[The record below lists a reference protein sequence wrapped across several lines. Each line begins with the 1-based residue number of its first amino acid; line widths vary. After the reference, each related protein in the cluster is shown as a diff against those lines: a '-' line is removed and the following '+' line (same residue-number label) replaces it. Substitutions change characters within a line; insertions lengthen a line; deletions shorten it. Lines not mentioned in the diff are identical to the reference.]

1 MEQIFNRDKNTK
13 NQQKESIQFKLIA
26 VFLLTCLV
34 LLVVNIVLYQSMNRI
49 IQRLDNVYATN
60 VSLNELQDLLDH
72 TQDSLTEYLNTKS
85 TDAMQDYFTYED
97 AYLSMV
103 RKLNNDIVNQ
113 ELLMMEKNIRGL
125 SMEYLEITNKVI
137 DAKRGRNIEKYKVY
151 YEEATELYDIISTHI
166 YSLNNQRFVANS
178 RNYQIL
184 QSAVDYSQMTNTI
197 ILILVAI
204 ANTILVFILTR
215 EMTQPL
221 KKLSLAA
228 NKVAQGDLEV
238 ELLPVTT
245 NDEIG
250 VVTYA
255 FNEMVQSIKVYIEQI
270 RQNMEQESA
279 MKEKE
284 LKMENHLKDAQLKY
298 LQAQINPHFLFN
310 MLNAG
315 AQLAMLEGADK
326 TYMYVQNVADFFR
339 YSIKSKEE
347 TTLENELVQVEH
359 YIYIL
364 NVRFSGDIHF
374 KMDVDDSCRSIMMPG
389 MILQPIVENSVNY
402 GIRDID
408 WEGRIEL
415 SATREKEYVC
425 ISIRDNGIGMSQEKI
440 DQILSG
446 QLKEEEPSKK
456 SNGVGLYNVI
466 QRLRMFYNKEDV
478 IEITSIGRNMGT
490 EVAIKLYWRGV

>member
-1 MEQIFNRDKNTK
+1 MRKVFNKEK
-13 NQQKESIQFKLIA
+13 KVISQQRESIQVKLIA
-26 VFLLTCLV
+26 VFLVTCVV
-34 LLVVNIVLYQSMNRI
+34 LLVVNIMLYQSMNRI
-49 IQRLDNVYATN
+49 VQRLDSVYATN

-72 TQDSLTEYLNTKS
+72 TQDSLVEYLNTKS
-85 TDAMQDYFTYED
+85 TDAMQDYYKYED
-97 AYLSMV
+97 AYLGMV
-103 RKLNNDIVNQ
+103 RKLNNEIVNQ
-113 ELLMMEKNIRGL
+113 ELLIMEKNIRGL
-125 SMEYLEITNKVI
+125 SLEYLEITNRVI
-137 DAKRGRNIEKYKVY
+137 DAKRGRNIDKYKVY
-151 YEEATELYDIISTHI
+151 YEEATQLYDIISTHI

-184 QSAVDYSQMTNTI
+184 QSAVGYSQMTNTV
-197 ILILVAI
+197 ILLLVAI

-228 NKVAQGDLEV
+228 NKVAEGDLEV

-255 FNEMVQSIKVYIEQI
+255 FNEMVQSIKLYIKQI

-279 MKEKE
+279 MKERE
-284 LKMENHLKDAQLKY
+284 LMMENHLKDAQLKY

-310 MLNAG
+310 TLNAG
-315 AQLAMLEGADK
+315 AQLAMLEGADR
-326 TYMYVQNVADFFR
+326 TYTYVQNVADFFR

-347 TTLENELVQVEH
+347 TTLEDELIQVEH

-374 KMDVDDSCRSIMMPG
+374 KMDVDDSCRTITMPG

-415 SATREKEYVC
+415 SVTREEEYVC

-440 DQILSG
+440 DKIMSG
-446 QLKEEEPSKK
+446 QLKKDDISKN
-456 SNGVGLYNVI
+456 SNGVGLDNVI

-478 IEITSIGRNMGT
+478 IEITSVGKNMGT